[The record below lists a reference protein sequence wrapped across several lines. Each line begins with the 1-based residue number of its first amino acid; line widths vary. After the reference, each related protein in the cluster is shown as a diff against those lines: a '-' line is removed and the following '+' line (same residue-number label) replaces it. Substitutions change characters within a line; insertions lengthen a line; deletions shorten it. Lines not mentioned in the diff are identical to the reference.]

1 MSSCTRGVN
10 AEYNMLS
17 SGGSFQRFAY
27 HRCTWST
34 GGFKTECA
42 VDLLFFKRVII
53 DRRW

>member
-17 SGGSFQRFAY
+17 SGGSFQHFAY